1 MDGCVKSVLFNRET
15 RDFPRHRH
23 NTCQLIYIRKGETR
37 LRTHSGEYRAA
48 APCLVFLNSLEP
60 HSFEVLSRE
69 YERYT
74 VNVSP
79 KEATYGIKGQTLLSV
94 FSNPPSA
101 APVLDAGP
109 FSEKADVLISLLYGE
124 FIRDDPDSGE
134 SGDMLLRLLLIEVRR
149 HYPQAFSDMRSG
161 ITQAVS
167 RVRLLLEQQPGRD
180 FSLEELAG
188 QQHVS
193 SYYLAHSF
201 KKITGYGI
209 KQYQQLCR
217 LSLARELLVSTDL
230 PVTEICQRAGFSD
243 LSNFSRHFRRYMSM
257 TPSDYRRQGRAVEES
272 RE

>member
-1 MDGCVKSVLFNRET
+1 MSGCVKSVLVNREA
-15 RDFPRHRH
+15 RDFPRHQH
-23 NTCQLIYIRKGETR
+23 NTCQLTYIRKGEAR

-48 APCLVFLNSLEP
+48 APCFVFLNSLEQ
-60 HSFEVLSRE
+60 HAFEVLSRE

-79 KEATYGIKGQTLLSV
+79 EEADYGIKWQMLLSV
-94 FSNPPSA
+94 FSNPPSS

-109 FSEKADVLISLLYGE
+109 FTEKADALMSLLYGE

-134 SGDMLLRLLLIEVRR
+134 SGDMLLWILLTEVRR

-167 RVRLLLEQQPGRD
+167 RVRRLLEQQPRRD
-180 FSLEELAG
+180 FSLAELAG
-188 QQHVS
+188 QQHLS

-201 KKITGYGI
+201 KKITGYSI

-243 LSNFSRHFRRYMSM
+243 LSDFSRYFRRYMSM
-257 TPSDYRRQGRAVEES
+257 TPSDYRRQGRAVEGT